1 MAALRN
7 FRGVERERKE
17 TKMSGIR
24 VLVANK
30 SKAELYDLPTRRSSL
45 KPVRSFV
52 NPAGTKR
59 ESALGTSR
67 PGRVMNRSGGGA
79 RQAYESKHTLKGQA
93 EEELVREVAGSLVTY
108 FKRGSGA
115 RMVLVAA
122 PQTLGIYRRHLPA
135 AVRQRVILE
144 IQRDLNKLPVATLN
158 KRVLAALNEL
168 PPSVTASW
176 GVRRRKPAK

>member
-1 MAALRN
+1 
-7 FRGVERERKE
+7 
-17 TKMSGIR
+17 MSGIR

-30 SKAELYDLPTRRSSL
+30 TQAELFDLPTRRSAL

-67 PGRVMNRSGGGA
+67 PGRVMNRSGGV
-79 RQAYESKHTLKGQA
+79 RQTYQSKHTLKELA
-93 EEELVREVAGSLVTY
+93 EQELVRQVAAALAAY
-108 FKRGSGA
+108 LKRGSGA

-122 PQTLGIYRRHLPA
+122 PHTLGIYRRHLPA
-135 AVRQRVILE
+135 AVRKRVILE
-144 IQRDLNKLPVATLN
+144 IQRDLNKLPVATLH
-158 KRVLAALNEL
+158 KRVLTALQEL

-176 GVRRRKPAK
+176 GKRPRSTSA

>member
-1 MAALRN
+1 
-7 FRGVERERKE
+7 
-17 TKMSGIR
+17 MSTIR

-30 SKAELYDLPTRRSSL
+30 TKAELYDLPTRRSAL

-67 PGRVMNRSGGGA
+67 PGRVMNRSGGV
-79 RQAYESKHTLKGQA
+79 RQAYQSKHSIKEHA
-93 EEELVREVAGSLVTY
+93 EEDLVRVVAAALVAY
-108 FKRGSGA
+108 LKRGSGA

-122 PQTLGIYRRHLPA
+122 PQTLGVYRRHLPA

-144 IQRDLNKLPVATLN
+144 IQRDLNKLPVATLH
-158 KRVLAALNEL
+158 KRVLAALGEL
-168 PPSVTASW
+168 PPSITASW
-176 GVRRRKPAK
+176 GVRRRSASA